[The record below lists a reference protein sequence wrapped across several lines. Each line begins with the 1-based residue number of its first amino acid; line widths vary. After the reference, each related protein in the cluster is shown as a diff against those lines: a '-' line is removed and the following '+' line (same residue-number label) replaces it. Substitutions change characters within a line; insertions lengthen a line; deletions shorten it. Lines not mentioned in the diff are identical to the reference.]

1 MKLLANIFSLAGMS
15 LLLISTFS
23 KTKSKMLLLQVGDA
37 LFNSI
42 GSLLIGGY
50 SGFITNLLAGIRN
63 LVNSKG
69 KSNKYINIL
78 FMILILVIGLC
89 VNRNGLIGLLPILA
103 SLEYTLCSYLV
114 KSAQGLRLVLVV
126 NIVLWGTYDL
136 TIGLYTAFIIDIVIC
151 LVTIFNLIRY
161 RKR

>member
-1 MKLLANIFSLAGMS
+1 MS

-50 SGFITNLLAGIRN
+50 SGFVTNLIAGIRN
-63 LVNSKG
+63 LVNSRG
-69 KSNKYINIL
+69 KSNKYVNLL
-78 FMILILVIGLC
+78 FMFAIFTIGLC
-89 VNRNGLIGLLPILA
+89 VNRNGLIGLLPIVA

-114 KSAQGLRLVLVV
+114 KSAQSLRLVLVV
-126 NIVLWGTYDL
+126 NIILWGIYDL
-136 TIGLYTAFIIDIVIC
+136 VIGLYTAFIIDVIIL
-151 LVTIFNLIRY
+151 LVTLFNVIRLSD
-161 RKR
+161 K